1 LAELGFF
8 RRNIFPLL
16 IIIGTGTFLSVLSYQ
31 YSSFTADEIAKIAS
45 QDVRSNSR
53 IEAHDLSQILVHR
66 IGSITNNL
74 QALTMAR
81 PIQQNELETAQ
92 YLLNAAQYST
102 KDLTDGYY
110 WLDKNGKVVTWSNIN
125 QETLRKV
132 KGFDLSEQDF
142 FRVPNSTF
150 TPYYSSVIESPDNVP
165 RVYIS
170 YPVIGNQDKPADVAN
185 GSINTGSFLGVM
197 VVPISVNTIGKFLQ
211 NELPPEFVSNVGLID
226 KNGIIIYARNQS
238 LIGKNYLA
246 EEFQSTIPT
255 EIKNS
260 YNNILRRSLQSLSGS
275 EDVTFTGGTTTISYQ
290 PVTIDVRHLW
300 TLFIGTPHNLASD
313 VGLLIDQQKNF
324 STLLVIIIAAI
335 GGSIALL
342 ILSWNKRLEAAV
354 DVRTSELKGANV
366 SLVQSNKLL
375 AAANEQL
382 KMHDRMQKEFIN
394 VAAHELRTPIM
405 PILGD
410 AEFIENQFNGVK
422 NTVEVE
428 KEEVASIIRNAKRLD
443 QLASDILD
451 VTKIESN
458 SLRLNKEEFNLNEII
473 TLVVKEIRNLIAN
486 NDAGPENVTIHYN
499 PKDIFVVADKGRLT
513 QVLFNLLGNAVKF
526 TEKGNIFV
534 DVEEKADQLVV
545 NIRDTGRGIHSEIL
559 PRLFTKF
566 ATKSERGT
574 GLGLF
579 ISKSIVEAHGGKIWA
594 QNNVN
599 ESGATFKFSL
609 PFVD

>member
-1 LAELGFF
+1 
-8 RRNIFPLL
+8 
-16 IIIGTGTFLSVLSYQ
+16 VLSYQ

-74 QALTMAR
+74 QALTMSR
-81 PIQQNELETAQ
+81 PIQQNELVTAQ

-170 YPVIGNQDKPADVAN
+170 YPIIGNQDKPTDVAN
-185 GSINTGSFLGVM
+185 GSINRGSFLGVI

-486 NDAGPENVTIHYN
+486 NDAGREKVTIHYN

-545 NIRDTGRGIHSEIL
+545 NIRDTGSGIHSEIL
-559 PRLFTKF
+559 PRLFAKF

>member
-1 LAELGFF
+1 MAELGFF

-170 YPVIGNQDKPADVAN
+170 YPIIGNQDKPADVAN
-185 GSINTGSFLGVM
+185 GSINRGSFLGVI

>member
-1 LAELGFF
+1 MAELGFF

-170 YPVIGNQDKPADVAN
+170 YPIIGNQDKPADVAN
-185 GSINTGSFLGVM
+185 GSINRGSFLGVI

-534 DVEEKADQLVV
+534 NVEEKVDQLVV
-545 NIRDTGRGIHSEIL
+545 NIKDTGRGIHSEIL

>member
-1 LAELGFF
+1 
-8 RRNIFPLL
+8 
-16 IIIGTGTFLSVLSYQ
+16 VLSYQ

-170 YPVIGNQDKPADVAN
+170 YPIIGNQDKPADVAN
-185 GSINTGSFLGVM
+185 GSINRGSFLGVI

-226 KNGIIIYARNQS
+226 RNGIIIYARNQS

-486 NDAGPENVTIHYN
+486 NDAGPEKVTIHYN

>member
-1 LAELGFF
+1 
-8 RRNIFPLL
+8 
-16 IIIGTGTFLSVLSYQ
+16 
-31 YSSFTADEIAKIAS
+31 
-45 QDVRSNSR
+45 
-53 IEAHDLSQILVHR
+53 
-66 IGSITNNL
+66 
-74 QALTMAR
+74 
-81 PIQQNELETAQ
+81 
-92 YLLNAAQYST
+92 
-102 KDLTDGYY
+102 
-110 WLDKNGKVVTWSNIN
+110 
-125 QETLRKV
+125 
-132 KGFDLSEQDF
+132 
-142 FRVPNSTF
+142 
-150 TPYYSSVIESPDNVP
+150 
-165 RVYIS
+165 
-170 YPVIGNQDKPADVAN
+170 
-185 GSINTGSFLGVM
+185 
-197 VVPISVNTIGKFLQ
+197 
-211 NELPPEFVSNVGLID
+211 
-226 KNGIIIYARNQS
+226 
-238 LIGKNYLA
+238 
-246 EEFQSTIPT
+246 
-255 EIKNS
+255 
-260 YNNILRRSLQSLSGS
+260 
-275 EDVTFTGGTTTISYQ
+275 
-290 PVTIDVRHLW
+290 
-300 TLFIGTPHNLASD
+300 
-313 VGLLIDQQKNF
+313 
-324 STLLVIIIAAI
+324 VIIIAAI

-486 NDAGPENVTIHYN
+486 NDAGPEKVTIHYN

>member
-170 YPVIGNQDKPADVAN
+170 YPIIGNQDKPADVAN
-185 GSINTGSFLGVM
+185 GSINRGSFLGVI

>member
-170 YPVIGNQDKPADVAN
+170 YPIIGNQDKPADVAN
-185 GSINTGSFLGVM
+185 GSINRGSFLGVI

-473 TLVVKEIRNLIAN
+473 TLVVKEIRNLIVN

>member
-1 LAELGFF
+1 MAELGFF
-8 RRNIFPLL
+8 RRNIFPIL

-170 YPVIGNQDKPADVAN
+170 YPIIGNQDKPADVAN
-185 GSINTGSFLGVM
+185 GSINRGSFLGVI

-486 NDAGPENVTIHYN
+486 NDAGPEKVTIHYN
-499 PKDIFVVADKGRLT
+499 PKDIFVVGDKGRLT

>member
-1 LAELGFF
+1 MAELGFF

-81 PIQQNELETAQ
+81 PIQQNELVTAQ

-170 YPVIGNQDKPADVAN
+170 YPIIGNQDKPADVAN
-185 GSINTGSFLGVM
+185 GSINRGSFLGVI

-290 PVTIDVRHLW
+290 PVTIDGRHLW

-342 ILSWNKRLEAAV
+342 ILSWNKRLKAAV

-486 NDAGPENVTIHYN
+486 NDAGPEKVTIHYN

-545 NIRDTGRGIHSEIL
+545 NIRDTGLGIHSEIL

>member
-1 LAELGFF
+1 MAELGFF

-170 YPVIGNQDKPADVAN
+170 YPIIGNQDKPADVAN
-185 GSINTGSFLGVM
+185 GSINRGSFLGVI

-275 EDVTFTGGTTTISYQ
+275 EDVTFTGGTTTISYR
-290 PVTIDVRHLW
+290 PVMIDGRHLW

>member
-8 RRNIFPLL
+8 RRNIFPIL

-74 QALTMAR
+74 QALTMTR
-81 PIQQNELETAQ
+81 PIQQNELVTAQ

-170 YPVIGNQDKPADVAN
+170 YPIIGNQDKPADVAN
-185 GSINTGSFLGVM
+185 GSINRGSFLGVI

-290 PVTIDVRHLW
+290 PVTIDGRHLW

-342 ILSWNKRLEAAV
+342 ILSWNKRLKAAV
-354 DVRTSELKGANV
+354 GVRTSELKGANV
-366 SLVQSNKLL
+366 SLVRSNKLL

-458 SLRLNKEEFNLNEII
+458 SLKLNKEEFNLNEII

-486 NDAGPENVTIHYN
+486 NDAGPEKVTIHYN

>member
-170 YPVIGNQDKPADVAN
+170 YPIIGNQDKPADVAN
-185 GSINTGSFLGVM
+185 GSVNRGSFLGVI

>member
-8 RRNIFPLL
+8 RRNIFPIL

-170 YPVIGNQDKPADVAN
+170 YPIIGNQDKPGDVAN
-185 GSINTGSFLGVM
+185 GSINRGSFLGVI

-226 KNGIIIYARNQS
+226 RNGIIIYARNQS

-486 NDAGPENVTIHYN
+486 NDAGPEKVTIHYN

>member
-1 LAELGFF
+1 MAELGFF

-170 YPVIGNQDKPADVAN
+170 YPIIGNQDKPADVAN
-185 GSINTGSFLGVM
+185 GSINRGSFLGVI
-197 VVPISVNTIGKFLQ
+197 VVHISVNTIGKFLQ

-290 PVTIDVRHLW
+290 PVMIDGRHLW

>member
-1 LAELGFF
+1 MAKLGFF
-8 RRNIFPLL
+8 RRNIFPIL

-45 QDVRSNSR
+45 LDVRSNSR

-74 QALTMAR
+74 QALTMAP
-81 PIQQNELETAQ
+81 PIQQNASETAQ

-170 YPVIGNQDKPADVAN
+170 YPIIGNQDKPADVAN
-185 GSINTGSFLGVM
+185 GSINRGSFLGVI

-313 VGLLIDQQKNF
+313 VGLLINQQKNF

-335 GGSIALL
+335 GGSIALF

>member
-1 LAELGFF
+1 MAELGFF

-74 QALTMAR
+74 QALTMSR
-81 PIQQNELETAQ
+81 PIQQNELVTAQ

-170 YPVIGNQDKPADVAN
+170 YPIIGNQDKPTDVAN
-185 GSINTGSFLGVM
+185 GSINRGSFLGVI

-290 PVTIDVRHLW
+290 PVMIDVRHLW

-486 NDAGPENVTIHYN
+486 NDAGPEKVTIHYN

-513 QVLFNLLGNAVKF
+513 QVLFNILGNAVKF

-534 DVEEKADQLVV
+534 DVEKKADQLVV

>member
-1 LAELGFF
+1 MAELGFF

-74 QALTMAR
+74 QALTMSR
-81 PIQQNELETAQ
+81 PIQQNELVTAQ

-170 YPVIGNQDKPADVAN
+170 YPIIGNQDKPTDVAN
-185 GSINTGSFLGVM
+185 GSINRGSFLGVI

-290 PVTIDVRHLW
+290 PVMIDVRHLW

-486 NDAGPENVTIHYN
+486 NDAGREKVTIHYN

-545 NIRDTGRGIHSEIL
+545 NIRDTGSGIHSEIL
-559 PRLFTKF
+559 PRLFAKF

>member
-1 LAELGFF
+1 MAELGFF
-8 RRNIFPLL
+8 RRNIFPIL

-170 YPVIGNQDKPADVAN
+170 YPIIGNQDKPADVAN
-185 GSINTGSFLGVM
+185 GSINRGSFLGVI

-226 KNGIIIYARNQS
+226 RNGIIIYARNQS

-486 NDAGPENVTIHYN
+486 NDAGPEKVTIHYN

-545 NIRDTGRGIHSEIL
+545 NIRDTCRGIHSEIL

>member
-1 LAELGFF
+1 MAELGFF

-170 YPVIGNQDKPADVAN
+170 YPIIGNQDKPADVAN
-185 GSINTGSFLGVM
+185 GSINRGSFLGVI

-579 ISKSIVEAHGGKIWA
+579 ISKSIVEAHGGKILA

>member
-1 LAELGFF
+1 
-8 RRNIFPLL
+8 
-16 IIIGTGTFLSVLSYQ
+16 VLSYQ

-74 QALTMAR
+74 QALTMSR
-81 PIQQNELETAQ
+81 PIQQNELVTAQ

-170 YPVIGNQDKPADVAN
+170 YPIIGNQDKPTDVAN
-185 GSINTGSFLGVM
+185 GSINRGSFLGVI

-290 PVTIDVRHLW
+290 PVMIDVRHLW

-486 NDAGPENVTIHYN
+486 NDAGPEKVTIHYN

-513 QVLFNLLGNAVKF
+513 QVLFNILGNAVKF

-534 DVEEKADQLVV
+534 DVEKKADQLVV

>member
-1 LAELGFF
+1 MAELGFF

-74 QALTMAR
+74 QALTMSR
-81 PIQQNELETAQ
+81 PIQQNELVTAQ

-170 YPVIGNQDKPADVAN
+170 YPIIGNQDKPTDVAN
-185 GSINTGSFLGVM
+185 GSINRGSFLGVI

-290 PVTIDVRHLW
+290 PVMIDVRHLW

-486 NDAGPENVTIHYN
+486 NDAGPEKVTIHYN

-513 QVLFNLLGNAVKF
+513 QVLFNILGNAVKF
-526 TEKGNIFV
+526 TEEGNIFV
-534 DVEEKADQLVV
+534 DVEKKADQLVV
-545 NIRDTGRGIHSEIL
+545 NIRDTGSGIHSEIL
-559 PRLFTKF
+559 PRLFAKF

>member
-1 LAELGFF
+1 MAELGFF
-8 RRNIFPLL
+8 RRNIFPIL

-81 PIQQNELETAQ
+81 PIQQNELVTAQ

-170 YPVIGNQDKPADVAN
+170 YPIIGNQDKPADVAN
-185 GSINTGSFLGVM
+185 GSINRGSFLGVI

-290 PVTIDVRHLW
+290 PVTIDGRHLW

-342 ILSWNKRLEAAV
+342 ILSWNKRLKAAV

-366 SLVQSNKLL
+366 SLVRSNKLI

-486 NDAGPENVTIHYN
+486 NDAGPEKVTIHYN

>member
-8 RRNIFPLL
+8 RRNIFPIL

-74 QALTMAR
+74 QALRMAR

-170 YPVIGNQDKPADVAN
+170 YPIIGNQDKPADVAN
-185 GSINTGSFLGVM
+185 GSINRGSFLGVI

-226 KNGIIIYARNQS
+226 RNGIIIYARNQS

-486 NDAGPENVTIHYN
+486 NDAGPEKVTIHYN

>member
-1 LAELGFF
+1 MYGP
-8 RRNIFPLL
+8 RR
-16 IIIGTGTFLSVLSYQ
+16 
-31 YSSFTADEIAKIAS
+31 
-45 QDVRSNSR
+45 
-53 IEAHDLSQILVHR
+53 
-66 IGSITNNL
+66 
-74 QALTMAR
+74 
-81 PIQQNELETAQ
+81 
-92 YLLNAAQYST
+92 
-102 KDLTDGYY
+102 
-110 WLDKNGKVVTWSNIN
+110 
-125 QETLRKV
+125 
-132 KGFDLSEQDF
+132 
-142 FRVPNSTF
+142 
-150 TPYYSSVIESPDNVP
+150 
-165 RVYIS
+165 
-170 YPVIGNQDKPADVAN
+170 
-185 GSINTGSFLGVM
+185 
-197 VVPISVNTIGKFLQ
+197 
-211 NELPPEFVSNVGLID
+211 
-226 KNGIIIYARNQS
+226 
-238 LIGKNYLA
+238 
-246 EEFQSTIPT
+246 
-255 EIKNS
+255 
-260 YNNILRRSLQSLSGS
+260 
-275 EDVTFTGGTTTISYQ
+275 
-290 PVTIDVRHLW
+290 
-300 TLFIGTPHNLASD
+300 
-313 VGLLIDQQKNF
+313 
-324 STLLVIIIAAI
+324 
-335 GGSIALL
+335 
-342 ILSWNKRLEAAV
+342 
-354 DVRTSELKGANV
+354 LKGANV

-428 KEEVASIIRNAKRLD
+428 KEEVSSIIRNAKRLD

-473 TLVVKEIRNLIAN
+473 TLVIKEIGNLIAN
-486 NDAGPENVTIHYN
+486 NDAGPEKVTIHYN

-534 DVEEKADQLVV
+534 DVEEKADQLLV